1 MSAQESTS
9 ELSIKEIDGKQEKFR
24 TITTH
29 ENGDIKK
36 TSIQQAV
43 SEEDYNKLS
52 DDLKGG
58 SSDGLFF
65 QVIRNDIRTRNS
77 DGEIDY
83 INSYTKAASRS
94 VQRQM
99 NDPKTYFKRSLDEG
113 SIKAILGSDN
123 KFSLGEK
130 TLYRR
135 DFALQYPSLIN
146 VENDTLGD
154 RYEDGIE
161 RIDFPVGENF
171 KADRLDFALEE
182 IKIEGK
188 RQKKYENLFY
198 PETINTLKQDRIT
211 FQMFYQSGRTVDF
224 NLNDPNGNIFS
235 FGSRNKKTIEGIVT
249 LPIQG
254 NIQDR
259 NEVSY
264 QGSKLNPVMGSL
276 AAVSM
281 DPMGALRQ
289 VGNVLNMS
297 ADQIRSELNTTAT
310 TNVINAL
317 RVYLAQTATGTQ
329 GLIPRTTGAI
339 LNPNLELLLSAPNLR
354 SFQFSFKM
362 SARSRTEA
370 MQIKKIIRFFKQGM
384 SVKRSPTSLF
394 IVSPNM
400 FKIKYLTD
408 AGMEHPSIG
417 RIKDCALT
425 SLNTQYTPD
434 GTYMTF
440 DDEARTMTS
449 YQIDMTFTEL
459 EPITEDDY
467 GNSEDL
473 EGAENFMLLP
483 TIEEEI
489 GRIPDNHIG
498 Y

>member
-9 ELSIKEIDGKQEKFR
+9 ELKVKKIDGKEEKFR

-58 SSDGLFF
+58 SSNGLFF
-65 QVIRNDIRTRNS
+65 QVVRNDIRTRNP
-77 DGEIDY
+77 DGEIDF

-94 VQRQM
+94 VQKQM
-99 NDPKTYFKRSLDEG
+99 NDPKTRFKRDLDEA
-113 SIKAILGSDN
+113 SIDAIKLQDSTA
-123 KFSLGEK
+123 KEFLLMS
-130 TLYRR
+130 
-135 DFALQYPSLIN
+135 QYPSLEN
-146 VENDTLGD
+146 VAL
-154 RYEDGIE
+154 
-161 RIDFPVGENF
+161 IDLIPSDKNAPVGENF

-235 FGSRNKKTIEGIVT
+235 FGSRNKKTIEGSVT
-249 LPIQG
+249 LPIQS
-254 NIQDR
+254 NIQDK

-281 DPMGALRQ
+281 DPMAALRQ

-297 ADQIRSELNTTAT
+297 ADQIRSALNTTAT

-425 SLNTQYTPD
+425 SLNTQYNPD

-440 DDEARTMTS
+440 DDLGRTMTS

-459 EPITEDDY
+459 EPLTEEDY
-467 GNSEDL
+467 TTGPVEHDPIFSN
-473 EGAENFMLLP
+473 
-483 TIEEEI
+483 
-489 GRIPDNHIG
+489 DNQIG

>member
-1 MSAQESTS
+1 MSAQEATS
-9 ELSIKEIDGKQEKFR
+9 ELKVKKIDGKEEKFR

-65 QVIRNDIRTRNS
+65 QVVRNDIRTRNS

-83 INSYTKAASRS
+83 INSYTKAASRT
-94 VQRQM
+94 VQKQM
-99 NDPKTYFKRSLDEG
+99 NDPKTNFKRELDLG
-113 SIKAILGSDN
+113 SIDAVVKSEENLPQKDRKLSTFG
-123 KFSLGEK
+123 
-130 TLYRR
+130 LY
-135 DFALQYPSLIN
+135 AQYPSLQN
-146 VENDTLGD
+146 VTFD
-154 RYEDGIE
+154 RITGEEIAK
-161 RIDFPVGENF
+161 PVGEGF
-171 KADRLDFALEE
+171 GADKLDFTLEE
-182 IKIEGK
+182 IKIVGT

-198 PETINTLKQDRIT
+198 PETIATSKQDRIN
-211 FQMFYQSGRTVDF
+211 FEMFYQSGRTIDF
-224 NLNDPNGNIFS
+224 NLNDPDSNIFS
-235 FGSRNKKTIEGIVT
+235 FGRRNKNIIEGSVT

-254 NIQDR
+254 GIQDR
-259 NEVSY
+259 NEVNY
-264 QGSKLNPVMGSL
+264 RGGELNPVMGSL
-276 AAVSM
+276 AAVSL
-281 DPMGALRQ
+281 DPLGALRQ
-289 VGNVLNMS
+289 IGNVINMD
-297 ADQIRSELNTTAT
+297 ADDIRRELNTTAS

-317 RVYLAQTATGTQ
+317 RVFLAQTATGTQ

-370 MQIKKIIRFFKQGM
+370 TQIKKIIRFFKQGM

-400 FKIKYLTD
+400 FRIKYLTD
-408 AGMEHPSIG
+408 GGIQHPSIG

-440 DDEARTMTS
+440 DDLGRTMTS

-459 EPITEDDY
+459 EPLTEEDY
-467 GNSEDL
+467 TTGPVEHDPIFSN
-473 EGAENFMLLP
+473 
-483 TIEEEI
+483 
-489 GRIPDNHIG
+489 DNQIG

>member
-1 MSAQESTS
+1 MSAQEATS

-43 SEEDYNKLS
+43 SEEDYNKLT

-65 QVIRNDIRTRNS
+65 QVVRNDIRTKNS
-77 DGEIDY
+77 DGEIGY

-99 NDPKTYFKRSLDEG
+99 NDPKTYLKRTLDEG
-113 SIKAILGSDN
+113 SIRAILGSDN
-123 KFSLGEK
+123 KFSSGEK

-146 VENDTLGD
+146 VENDILGE
-154 RYEDGIE
+154 RYDEEGNEIKN
-161 RIDFPVGENF
+161 FPVGEGF
-171 KADRLDFALEE
+171 GADKLDFTLEE
-182 IKIEGK
+182 IKIEGT

-198 PETINTLKQDRIT
+198 PETIATSKQDRIN

-224 NLNDPNGNIFS
+224 NLNDPKGNIFS
-235 FGSRNKKTIEGIVT
+235 FGSRNKKTIEGSVT

-254 NIQDR
+254 GIQDR

-281 DPMGALRQ
+281 DPLGALRQ
-289 VGNVLNMS
+289 VGNVINMD
-297 ADQIRSELNTTAT
+297 ADDIREALNTTAS

-317 RVYLAQTATGTQ
+317 RIFLAQTATGTQ

-370 MQIKKIIRFFKQGM
+370 TQIKKIIRFFKQGM

-400 FKIKYLTD
+400 FRIKYLTD
-408 AGMEHPSIG
+408 GGIQHPSIG

-425 SLNTQYTPD
+425 ALNTQYTPD

-459 EPITEDDY
+459 EPLTEEDY
-467 GNSEDL
+467 TNPPSEHDPIFP
-473 EGAENFMLLP
+473 N
-483 TIEEEI
+483 
-489 GRIPDNHIG
+489 DNQIG

>member
-9 ELSIKEIDGKQEKFR
+9 ELKVKKIDGKEEKFR

-43 SEEDYNKLS
+43 SEEDYNKLT

-65 QVIRNDIRTRNS
+65 QVVRNDIRTKRS

-83 INSYTKAASRS
+83 INSYTKAASRI
-94 VQRQM
+94 VQKQM
-99 NDPKTYFKRSLDEG
+99 NDPKTNFKRELDLG
-113 SIKAILGSDN
+113 SIEAVVKSEENLPQKDRKLSTFG
-123 KFSLGEK
+123 
-130 TLYRR
+130 LY
-135 DFALQYPSLIN
+135 AQYPSLQN
-146 VENDTLGD
+146 VTFDIITGE
-154 RYEDGIE
+154 EIAK
-161 RIDFPVGENF
+161 PVGEGF
-171 KADRLDFALEE
+171 GADKLDFTLEE
-182 IKIEGK
+182 IKIEGT

-198 PETINTLKQDRIT
+198 PETIATSKQDRIN
-211 FQMFYQSGRTVDF
+211 FQMFYQSGRTIDF
-224 NLNDPNGNIFS
+224 NLNDPKGNIFS
-235 FGSRNKKTIEGIVT
+235 FGSRNKKTIEGSVT

-254 NIQDR
+254 GIQDR
-259 NEVSY
+259 NEVNY
-264 QGSKLNPVMGSL
+264 RGSELNPVMGSL
-276 AAVSM
+276 AAVSL
-281 DPMGALRQ
+281 DPIGALGQ
-289 VGNVLNMS
+289 IGNVINMS
-297 ADQIRSELNTTAT
+297 ADDIRDALNTTAS

-317 RVYLAQTATGTQ
+317 RVFLAQTATGTQ

-370 MQIKKIIRFFKQGM
+370 TQIKKIIRFFKQGM

-400 FKIKYLTD
+400 FRIKYLTD
-408 AGMEHPSIG
+408 GGIQHPSIG

-440 DDEARTMTS
+440 DDLGRTMTS

-459 EPITEDDY
+459 EPLTEEDY
-467 GNSEDL
+467 TTGPVEHDPIFSN
-473 EGAENFMLLP
+473 
-483 TIEEEI
+483 
-489 GRIPDNHIG
+489 DNQIG

>member
-9 ELSIKEIDGKQEKFR
+9 ELKVKKIDGKEEKFR

-43 SEEDYNKLS
+43 SEEDYNKLT

-65 QVIRNDIRTRNS
+65 QVVRNDIRTKRS

-83 INSYTKAASRS
+83 INSYTKAASRI
-94 VQRQM
+94 VQKQM
-99 NDPKTYFKRSLDEG
+99 NDPKTNFKRELDLG
-113 SIKAILGSDN
+113 SIEAVVKSEENLPQKDRKLSTFG
-123 KFSLGEK
+123 
-130 TLYRR
+130 LY
-135 DFALQYPSLIN
+135 AQYPSLQN
-146 VENDTLGD
+146 VTFDIITGE
-154 RYEDGIE
+154 EIAK
-161 RIDFPVGENF
+161 PVGEGF
-171 KADRLDFALEE
+171 GADKLDFTLEE
-182 IKIEGK
+182 IKIEGT

-198 PETINTLKQDRIT
+198 PETIATSKQDRIN
-211 FQMFYQSGRTVDF
+211 FQMFYQSGRTIDF
-224 NLNDPNGNIFS
+224 NLNDPKGNIFS
-235 FGSRNKKTIEGIVT
+235 FGSRNKKTIEGSVT

-254 NIQDR
+254 GIQDR
-259 NEVSY
+259 NEVNY
-264 QGSKLNPVMGSL
+264 RGSELNPVMGSL
-276 AAVSM
+276 AAVSL
-281 DPMGALRQ
+281 DPIGALGQ
-289 VGNVLNMS
+289 IGNVINMS
-297 ADQIRSELNTTAT
+297 ADDIRDALNTTAS

-317 RVYLAQTATGTQ
+317 RVFLAQTATGTQ

-370 MQIKKIIRFFKQGM
+370 TQIKKIIRFFKQGM

-400 FKIKYLTD
+400 FRIKYLTD
-408 AGMEHPSIG
+408 GGIQHPSIG

-440 DDEARTMTS
+440 DDLGRTMTS

-459 EPITEDDY
+459 EPLTEEDY
-467 GNSEDL
+467 TTG
-473 EGAENFMLLP
+473 
-483 TIEEEI
+483 
-489 GRIPDNHIG
+489 PDPIFSNDNQIG